1 VQDEDADDGTLADD
15 REFEELT
22 GDAGEPRVI
31 TLYAAPEAAPALVE
45 AIVRDPALDSEPGCG
60 PLRGRRGEL
69 EMVSDRLDGTLTGV
83 ADGEAGDDLMSELPD
98 DTAIAFGAG
107 PAA

>member
-1 VQDEDADDGTLADD
+1 VVRFEDG
-15 REFEELT
+15 
-22 GDAGEPRVI
+22 G
-31 TLYAAPEAAPALVE
+31 
-45 AIVRDPALDSEPGCG
+45 
-60 PLRGRRGEL
+60 GEL